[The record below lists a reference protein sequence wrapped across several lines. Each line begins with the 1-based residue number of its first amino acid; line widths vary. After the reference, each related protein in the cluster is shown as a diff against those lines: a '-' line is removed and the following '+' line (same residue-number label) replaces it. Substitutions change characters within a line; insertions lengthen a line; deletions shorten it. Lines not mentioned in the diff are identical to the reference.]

1 MMFVLFC
8 YQNLITM
15 ITLYTENKEIMKVT
29 TNKYIEIN
37 HDITFLI
44 LTKQTNTENNTINK

>member
-1 MMFVLFC
+1 MFVLFC

-29 TNKYIEIN
+29 TNNYIEIN
-37 HDITFLI
+37 HSITILI
-44 LTKQTNTENNTINK
+44 FNKTNKTQKTKP